1 LIGRFVTLEGMR
13 IKSVTLIHHL
23 TIMVTSAIPGLEAGL
38 VAVAAT
44 LSKGYD
50 LGSMRPQLPI
60 DGFGSPSMGRGER
73 LELEAADVPS
83 PFEQWGVLIATPA
96 GARVRWSRGTVP
108 RDT

>member
-1 LIGRFVTLEGMR
+1 MICRA
-13 IKSVTLIHHL
+13 STLIHHL
-23 TIMVTSAIPGLEAGL
+23 TIMVISAIPGLEAGL

-50 LGSMRPQLPI
+50 LGHLRPQPPI
-60 DGFGSPSMGRGER
+60 GWFRQSSMGRGER

-83 PFEQWGVLIATPA
+83 RFEQRGVLIATPA
-96 GARVRWSRGTVP
+96 GARVRWSKGTVS

>member
-1 LIGRFVTLEGMR
+1 MIRR
-13 IKSVTLIHHL
+13 ASTLIHHL

-38 VAVAAT
+38 VAIAAT

-50 LGSMRPQLPI
+50 LDYMRPQLPI
-60 DGFGSPSMGRGER
+60 DGFGSPGMGRGER

-96 GARVRWSRGTVP
+96 GARVRWSRGTVS
-108 RDT
+108 RDR